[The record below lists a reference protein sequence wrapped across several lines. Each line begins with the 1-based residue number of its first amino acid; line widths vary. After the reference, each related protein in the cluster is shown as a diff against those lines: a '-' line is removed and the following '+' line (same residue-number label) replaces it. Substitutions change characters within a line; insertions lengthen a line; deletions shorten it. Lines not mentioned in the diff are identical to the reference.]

1 MDLKWPLLLLLLL
14 VVLPVAYGLLMRF
27 LPDPEP
33 PEGLPIAH
41 AARLRALPRFRELA
55 RQQLVLAQVQ
65 LVAVGLVLV
74 GAVWL
79 AARPMHTEI
88 VDKPARPG
96 DLVLCVDLTPGARL
110 GAIEALAG
118 ARALL
123 PVLREEPLR
132 VGMQGFQT
140 STGELIAL
148 TDDLALADAKIQET
162 QETLADLGAAGST
175 QPATGD
181 GLVTCA
187 KTFDAPKAER
197 GRAVVLI
204 GSGTSTGS
212 VLSVAE
218 AAALARDRDVTVYTV
233 PVGASDAGRADL
245 KAAAELTGGQMIAG
259 AEPLDVVWTR
269 ESVRLDPP
277 PRPVRQDGPVV
288 PTVIVLLG
296 LGGLLLAGVRGL
308 FR

>member
-41 AARLRALPRFRELA
+41 AARLRSLPRFRELA
-55 RQQLVLAQVQ
+55 RQQLVLTQVQ
-65 LVAVGLVLV
+65 LVSVVLVLV
-74 GAVWL
+74 GSVWL

-88 VDKPARPG
+88 VDKPARAG
-96 DLVLCVDLTPGARL
+96 DLVLCVDLTPGARQ
-110 GAIEALAG
+110 GALEALAG
-118 ARALL
+118 ARALV
-123 PVLREEPLR
+123 PALREEPLR
-132 VGMQGFQT
+132 IGMQGFQA
-140 STGELIAL
+140 STGELLAL
-148 TDDLALADAKIQET
+148 TDDLALADASLKAT
-162 QETLADLGAAGST
+162 QETLADAAQDGAT

-187 KTFDAPKAER
+187 RTFDAPKAER
-197 GRAVVLI
+197 GRAIVLI

-212 VLSVAE
+212 VLGVAE
-218 AAALARDRDVTVYTV
+218 AAAVARDRDVTVYTV

-245 KAAAELTGGQMIAG
+245 KAAAELTGGEMITG
-259 AEPLDVVWTR
+259 AEPLDAVWSR
-269 ESVRLDPP
+269 EAVRLDPP
-277 PRPVRQDGPVV
+277 PRPIRQDGPFV

>member
-1 MDLKWPLLLLLLL
+1 MDLRWPLLLLLLL

-55 RQQLVLAQVQ
+55 RQQLVLAQAQV
-65 LVAVGLVLV
+65 VAVGLVLV

-96 DLVLCVDLTPGARL
+96 DLVLCVDLTPGARA
-110 GAIEALAG
+110 GVVEALAG
-118 ARALL
+118 ARELI
-123 PVLREEPLR
+123 PVLRGEPVRL
-132 VGMQGFQT
+132 GMQGFQT
-140 STGELIAL
+140 STGELLAL
-148 TDDLALADAKIQET
+148 TDDLAQAATTMRET
-162 QETLADLGAAGST
+162 QEALADPGVAGT

-187 KTFDAPKAER
+187 RTFDAPKGER
-197 GRAVVLI
+197 GRAIVLI
-204 GSGTSTGS
+204 GAGTSSAS

-218 AAALARDRDVTVYTV
+218 AAAVARDRDVTVYTV
-233 PVGASDAGRADL
+233 PVGASGAGRADL
-245 KAAAELTGGQMIAG
+245 KAAAELTGGEMVAG
-259 AEPLDVVWTR
+259 ADALDVIWSR
-269 ESVRLDPP
+269 EAVRLDPP
-277 PRPVRQDGPVV
+277 PRPIRQDGPFV